1 LKRIERNLLKSFSRR
16 AGHRRPVFF
25 LALVALAAAA
35 ACYSSDY
42 GRTMAANVALLSDL
56 SDKLADYCRND
67 FKLDDR
73 EISSE
78 EMGEFYYAFNK
89 ANAFSSSTPRE
100 ASRPSHRDF
109 VKLLNAYEKFA
120 HAADEYRLGGK
131 PDPAVLAAL
140 ISQHAQVRHLAG
152 KVTEDIKNEGD

>member
-1 LKRIERNLLKSFSRR
+1 LLKSFRR
-16 AGHRRPVFF
+16 AGLRRPVFF
-25 LALVALAAAA
+25 LAIAIAIVAAN

-42 GRTMAANVALLSDL
+42 RRTMAANVSLLSDL
-56 SDKLADYCRND
+56 SDKLADYSRTF

-73 EISSE
+73 QLSSE

-100 ASRPSHRDF
+100 SSRLSHRDF
-109 VKLLNAYEKFA
+109 VKLLNTYEKFA

-131 PDPAVLAAL
+131 SDPAVLASL
-140 ISQHAQVRHLAG
+140 LSQHDQVRHLAG
-152 KVTEDIKNEGD
+152 KVTEDLRNEPD

>member
-1 LKRIERNLLKSFSRR
+1 
-16 AGHRRPVFF
+16 
-25 LALVALAAAA
+25 
-35 ACYSSDY
+35 
-42 GRTMAANVALLSDL
+42 MAANVALLSDL

-100 ASRPSHRDF
+100 SSRPSHRDF
-109 VKLLNAYEKFA
+109 VAMLNAYERFA
-120 HAADEYRLGGK
+120 HAADGYRLAGK
-131 PDPAVLAAL
+131 ADAAVLASL
-140 ISQHAQVRHLAG
+140 ISQRDRVKHLAG
-152 KVTEDIKNEGD
+152 KVTEDLRTEAR

>member
-1 LKRIERNLLKSFSRR
+1 LFKSSLR

-25 LALVALAAAA
+25 LALAAIAAAV

-42 GRTMAANVALLSDL
+42 RRTMAANVALLSDL
-56 SDKLADYCRND
+56 SDKLADYCRSD

-73 EISSE
+73 QLSSE

-100 ASRPSHRDF
+100 SSRASHRDF
-109 VKLLNAYEKFA
+109 VAMLNAYERFA
-120 HAADEYRLGGK
+120 HAADGYRLSGK
-131 PDPAVLAAL
+131 SDPAVLASL
-140 ISQHAQVRHLAG
+140 ISQHDQVKHLAG
-152 KVTEDIKNEGD
+152 KVTEDLRAEAR

>member
-1 LKRIERNLLKSFSRR
+1 MAI
-16 AGHRRPVFF
+16 
-25 LALVALAAAA
+25 VAAS

-42 GRTMAANVALLSDL
+42 RHTMRANVSLLSDM
-56 SDKLADYCRND
+56 SDKLADYCRTY

-73 EISSE
+73 QLSSE

-100 ASRPSHRDF
+100 SSRPSHRDF

-131 PDPAVLAAL
+131 QDPAVLASL
-140 ISQHAQVRHLAG
+140 LSQHDQVRHLAG
-152 KVTEDIKNEGD
+152 KVSEDLKGEPD

>member
-1 LKRIERNLLKSFSRR
+1 LKSPRR
-16 AGHRRPVFF
+16 AGLRRPVFF
-25 LALVALAAAA
+25 LAIALAVVAVA

-42 GRTMAANVALLSDL
+42 RRTIKANVSLLSDM
-56 SDKLADYCRND
+56 SDKLADYCRTD

-73 EISSE
+73 RLSSE

-89 ANAFSSSTPRE
+89 AAAFSSSAPRE

-109 VKLLNAYEKFA
+109 VKLLNAYERFA

-131 PDPAVLAAL
+131 PDPAALASL
-140 ISQHAQVRHLAG
+140 LSQHDQVRHLAG
-152 KVTEDIKNEGD
+152 RVIEDLKSEPD

>member
-1 LKRIERNLLKSFSRR
+1 LLKLFRR
-16 AGHRRPVFF
+16 AGFRRPVFS
-25 LALVALAAAA
+25 LALAVAIAAVGG
-35 ACYSSDY
+35 CYSTDY
-42 GRTMAANVALLSDL
+42 SRTMKANVSLLSDM
-56 SDKLADYCRND
+56 SDKLADYCRTY

-73 EISSE
+73 ILSSE

-131 PDPAVLAAL
+131 PDPAMLASL
-140 ISQHAQVRHLAG
+140 LSQHDQVRHLAG
-152 KVTEDIKNEGD
+152 KVTEDLKNEPD

>member
-1 LKRIERNLLKSFSRR
+1 
-16 AGHRRPVFF
+16 
-25 LALVALAAAA
+25 
-35 ACYSSDY
+35 
-42 GRTMAANVALLSDL
+42 MAANVSLLSDL
-56 SDKLADYCRND
+56 SDKLADYCRTY

-73 EISSE
+73 QLSSE
-78 EMGEFYYAFNK
+78 EMGEFYYSFNK

-131 PDPAVLAAL
+131 PDPATLASL
-140 ISQHAQVRHLAG
+140 LSQHDQVRHLAG
-152 KVTEDIKNEGD
+152 KVTEDLKTEPN

>member
-1 LKRIERNLLKSFSRR
+1 
-16 AGHRRPVFF
+16 
-25 LALVALAAAA
+25 
-35 ACYSSDY
+35 
-42 GRTMAANVALLSDL
+42 MAANVSLLSDM
-56 SDKLADYCRND
+56 SDKLADYCRTY

-73 EISSE
+73 QLSSE

-100 ASRPSHRDF
+100 SSRPSHRDF

-131 PDPAVLAAL
+131 PDPAMLAAL
-140 ISQHAQVRHLAG
+140 LSQHDQVRHLAG
-152 KVTEDIKNEGD
+152 KVTEDLKNEPRLIRPAQPFQWLPYLSRYATSLTGRRLIGPNFPCGYPIGISA

>member
-1 LKRIERNLLKSFSRR
+1 M
-16 AGHRRPVFF
+16 RRPVFL
-25 LALVALAAAA
+25 LAIAVAVAAG

-42 GRTMAANVALLSDL
+42 RRTMRANVSLLSDL
-56 SDKLADYCRND
+56 SDKLADYCRTF

-73 EISSE
+73 QLSSE

-100 ASRPSHRDF
+100 SSRPSPRDF
-109 VKLLNAYEKFA
+109 VELLNAYEKFA

-131 PDPAVLAAL
+131 PDPAALASL
-140 ISQHAQVRHLAG
+140 LSQHDQVRHLAG
-152 KVTEDIKNEGD
+152 KVTEDLKDERD

>member
-1 LKRIERNLLKSFSRR
+1 MI
-16 AGHRRPVFF
+16 
-25 LALVALAAAA
+25 AAA

-42 GRTMAANVALLSDL
+42 RRTMAANVSLISDL
-56 SDKLADYCRND
+56 SDKLADYCRNY

-73 EISSE
+73 QLSSE

-100 ASRPSHRDF
+100 ASHTSHRDF
-109 VKLLNAYEKFA
+109 VRLLNAYERFA

-140 ISQHAQVRHLAG
+140 LSQHDQVRHLAG
-152 KVTEDIKNEGD
+152 KVTEDLRNEPD

>member
-1 LKRIERNLLKSFSRR
+1 
-16 AGHRRPVFF
+16 
-25 LALVALAAAA
+25 
-35 ACYSSDY
+35 
-42 GRTMAANVALLSDL
+42 MAANASLLSDM
-56 SDKLADYCRND
+56 SDKLADYCRTY

-73 EISSE
+73 QLSSE

-109 VKLLNAYEKFA
+109 VKLLNSYEKFA

-131 PDPAVLAAL
+131 PDPAILAAL
-140 ISQHAQVRHLAG
+140 LSQHAQVRHLAG
-152 KVTEDIKNEGD
+152 KVTEDLRNERD